1 MKYDSFPLKLDQVSN
16 SDRSL
21 IWEFLS
27 FHIKW

>member
-1 MKYDSFPLKLDQVSN
+1 MKYDSFPLKLDQVSK